1 MFIRWVLREVICNP
15 NKGTVSVTDRLTGR
29 QTDKQTQQTRTD
41 VTVKLN
47 QLYGK
52 RWQGAEKRGYLTLLC
67 QNRQRSL

>member
-29 QTDKQTQQTRTD
+29 QTDKQTQPTRTD

-52 RWQGAEKRGYLTLLC
+52 R
-67 QNRQRSL
+67 